1 MPVALVS
8 QVLRRRPEA
17 WTGPGSVA
25 ARPVARRPLWPM
37 PMLAALV
44 VAVSFALAPSVA
56 AAAAC
61 PSADTSYMGN
71 CGPQFSVP
79 NWTDA
84 GGWNDPAKY
93 STIQLADVNGD
104 GSDELIG
111 RSDAGAPDFR
121 FDTTLGQWRPQVDAA
136 ATARR

>member
-17 WTGPGSVA
+17 RTGPGSVA

-44 VAVSFALAPSVA
+44 VAVSFALDRSRGR
-56 AAAAC
+56 C
-61 PSADTSYMGN
+61 GLPSADTSYMGN

-79 NWTDA
+79 NWTQA
-84 GGWNDPAKY
+84 GG
-93 STIQLADVNGD
+93 
-104 GSDELIG
+104 
-111 RSDAGAPDFR
+111 
-121 FDTTLGQWRPQVDAA
+121 
-136 ATARR
+136 